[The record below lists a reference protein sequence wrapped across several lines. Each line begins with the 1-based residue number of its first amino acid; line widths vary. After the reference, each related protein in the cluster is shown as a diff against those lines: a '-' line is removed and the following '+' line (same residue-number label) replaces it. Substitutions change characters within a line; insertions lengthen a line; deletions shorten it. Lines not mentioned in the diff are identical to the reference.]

1 MVLKKLFGGGK
12 RKAVTEQEYTIDDL
26 IVLER
31 YDEAVDKLQ
40 YKLKLTPNDLHA
52 HLKLA
57 DVYIQLRQLS
67 KALDEYVYVAE
78 EYASD
83 GFFDKG
89 VALLSKVQK
98 LFPTDDT
105 LPLKI
110 DAIKSLK
117 KLERVREKA
126 MDGLR
131 RGMGSDEKAGTSALE
146 LESLWGK
153 LSRSKVVQRL
163 DGEQLQQLFS
173 SMQLVH
179 FRMGTNL
186 AQKDSQLQE
195 LYLIVRGVV
204 EAVAPSP
211 GGLETQ
217 LRTFSSGDIIGDR
230 ALFKQQP
237 WLTTYRAVEQTS
249 VLRLDRQGLEKVLV
263 GNADPRQLLEVL
275 RDQEQDEAVARTL
288 RKLWS

>member
-12 RKAVTEQEYTIDDL
+12 RKPVSEQEYTIDDL

-31 YDEAVDKLQ
+31 YEEAADKLQ
-40 YKLKLTPNDLHA
+40 YKLKLIPNDLHA
-52 HLKLA
+52 RLKLA
-57 DVYIQLRQLS
+57 DVYIHLRQLP

-89 VALLSKVQK
+89 IALLSKLQK

-110 DAIKSLK
+110 DSIQRMKQQ
-117 KLERVREKA
+117 ERVREQV
-126 MDGLR
+126 MEGLR
-131 RGMGSDEKAGTSALE
+131 HGMGSDEKAGTSALE
-146 LESLWGK
+146 LQALWGN
-153 LSRSKVVQRL
+153 LSRAKVVQRL
-163 DGEQLQQLFS
+163 TGDQLKQLFS
-173 SMQLVH
+173 SMQLIH
-179 FRMGTNL
+179 FPL
-186 AQKDSQLQE
+186 DKVIVQKDSQAQE
-195 LYLIVRGVV
+195 LYLIVRGII

-211 GGLETQ
+211 GGAETQ

-237 WLTTYRAVEQTS
+237 WLTNYRVVEQAT
-249 VLRLDRQGLEKVLV
+249 VLRLDRQGLEKALK
-263 GNADPRQLLEVL
+263 GNDDPRRLLEVL
-275 RDQEQDEAVARTL
+275 RDQEQDEAVARAL
-288 RKLWS
+288 RQLWS